1 MKKKVINDRYKID
14 NYKVIGKSFY
24 EKRLID
30 DALKFY
36 EKAYKSPLG
45 KNDTELILD
54 IALIYDEKEEYV
66 KAAEKY
72 KEILKIDKKDER
84 AYYGL
89 AIIYDNKQN
98 YNEAINYYKKAI
110 EINPK
115 YNRAFFFLA
124 GAYDAIGQK
133 QKAIKCYNEV
143 LKMDSDDFWANL
155 NLGSYMKN

>member
-1 MKKKVINDRYKID
+1 MKKKVINNKYKID

-24 EKRLID
+24 KKRLID

-36 EKAYKSPLG
+36 KKAYESPLG

-54 IALIYDEKEEYV
+54 MALIYDEKGEDI
-66 KAAEKY
+66 KASEKY
-72 KEILKIDKKDER
+72 KEILNIDEKDER

-89 AIIYDNKQN
+89 AIIHDNREE
-98 YNEAINYYKKAI
+98 YNEAIKYYKKAI
-110 EINPK
+110 DINPK

-133 QKAIKCYNEV
+133 EEAIKCYKEV
-143 LKMDSDDFWANL
+143 LKKIGRAHV
-155 NLGSYMKN
+155 